1 MTIFH
6 NIEQGGE
13 AWKAI
18 RLGKATAS
26 RMADICAKTRTG
38 WGASRANYKAQLVCE
53 RLTGMAHN
61 GYQNEAMTWGIEKE
75 PDARRAYEFMRDATV
90 TEVGFVEH
98 PTIAMAGA
106 SPDGLVGD
114 DGLIE
119 VKCPISATHI
129 ETLLGRKAPS
139 KYYLQMQ
146 FQMACSGR
154 KYCDFVSYDP
164 RLPESMQLFID
175 RVERDDTT
183 IAQLEQDV
191 VEFLREVDATV
202 AELRARYEGGQ
213 SPLAEALARSVA
225 LEA

>member
-1 MTIFH
+1 MSEIVQLSD
-6 NIEQGGE
+6 E
-13 AWKAI
+13 WKAI

-26 RMADICAKTRTG
+26 RMADICARTKTG
-38 WGASRANYKAQLVCE
+38 WSTSRDNYKAQLVCE
-53 RLTGMAHN
+53 RLTGTAHE

-98 PTIAMAGA
+98 PTIAMSGA

-119 VKCPISATHI
+119 IKAPITASHI
-129 ETLLGRKAPS
+129 RTLLDRNVPR
-139 KYYLQMQ
+139 KYYLQIQ
-146 FQMACSGR
+146 FQLACTDR

-175 RVERDDTT
+175 RVPRDDAC

-191 VEFLREVDATV
+191 VEFLAEVDATV
-202 AELRARYEGGQ
+202 AELRARYEGGP
-213 SPLAEALARSVA
+213 SPLMEALVQSVA
-225 LEA
+225 LEASP